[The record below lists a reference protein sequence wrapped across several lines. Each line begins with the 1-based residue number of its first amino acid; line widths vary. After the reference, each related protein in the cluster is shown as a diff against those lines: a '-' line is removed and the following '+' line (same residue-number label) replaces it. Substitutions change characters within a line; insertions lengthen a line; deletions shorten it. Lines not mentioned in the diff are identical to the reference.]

1 MTVVSVLSLRTHNSM
16 AAGASRNDED
26 ALAERLSTLGTAEGG
41 TNDHEAGP
49 SSMNA
54 EEPASASVQFDVSDP
69 EQFGVDISSW
79 ATATQQR
86 FDQLQRQLSEV
97 LTVVLE
103 GQRGQQSHADFLT
116 DARLAQI
123 VLQDRG
129 L

>member
-1 MTVVSVLSLRTHNSM
+1 M
-16 AAGASRNDED
+16 AAGAPLNDGD

-54 EEPASASVQFDVSDP
+54 DEPASASVHFDVSDP
-69 EQFGVDISSW
+69 EEFGVHLSSW
-79 ATATQQR
+79 ATSTQQR

-103 GQRGQQSHADFLT
+103 AYRTPTSSPTPGSRRSCRTRVG
-116 DARLAQI
+116 
-123 VLQDRG
+123 
-129 L
+129 